1 MKRVKCVYDNMLDYD
16 NIKKIYNK
24 VRITTKNKKE
34 VIRFS
39 LNLNENLIDI
49 ITKLYKGTYEFN
61 KYRIFLIREPK
72 YRLIMSENFT
82 DKIVNHL
89 FSKELIKSLERSL
102 IYTNVATRKNKGS
115 KLAYD
120 NFIKSINKIM
130 YKSKDIYVLK
140 LDISKFF
147 YNINHN
153 ILIKLCEEKIKDKK
167 ALWILKKILDTTNL
181 PYVNRQIREVIYKEK
196 ERIKSLNICKEE
208 KKKLYNELDK
218 IPTYRK
224 GYGLP
229 IGNMSSQI
237 LAVFFLNKVDHFIK
251 EVLGCKYY
259 IRYMDDLVIL
269 DSDYEKLKEY
279 KKIITKEIE
288 KYDLN
293 VNERSSI
300 FKLRSGVD
308 FLGYNFN
315 ISNGLIIRYKKDTI
329 KRIDKKLTNL
339 FIYDI
344 NKLYK
349 VFPSYKGYLSF
360 SNTVKRSIYL

>member
-89 FSKELIKSLERSL
+89 FSNELISVLDKTL
-102 IYTNVATRKNKGS
+102 IYSNVATRCYKGS
-115 KLAYD
+115 NLAYKL
-120 NFIKSINKIM
+120 FVKYTNKLL
-130 YKSKDIYVLK
+130 YKDDIYVLK
-140 LDISKFF
+140 IDISKFF

-167 ALWILKKILDTTNL
+167 AIKFLKDILSTTNYSYINKEIKRIIKGKNIDVPL
-181 PYVNRQIREVIYKEK
+181 YK
-196 ERIKSLNICKEE
+196 
-208 KKKLYNELDK
+208 Y
-218 IPTYRK
+218 

-237 LAVFFLNKVDHFIK
+237 LAVFFLSKIDHLIK
-251 EVLGCKYY
+251 EKLKCKYY

-269 DSDYEKLKEY
+269 DSDKSKLKNIY
-279 KKIITKEIE
+279 SDIVKLIE
-288 KYDLN
+288 SFDLK
-293 VNERSSI
+293 VNDKSRIYNLSN
-300 FKLRSGVD
+300 GVD
-308 FLGYNFN
+308 FLGYNFKIN
-315 ISNGLIIRYKKDTI
+315 NGLIIRYKKDTI

-344 NKLYK
+344 NRLYK

>member
-16 NIKKIYNK
+16 KILKVYNK
-24 VRITTKNKKE
+24 LKVTSRNKKE
-34 VIRFS
+34 VLSFS
-39 LNLNENLIDI
+39 LNLNENIYNILNKI
-49 ITKLYKGTYEFN
+49 KKGTYKFG
-61 KYRIFLIREPK
+61 KYNIFLIKEPK

-89 FSKELIKSLERSL
+89 FSNELISVLNKTL
-102 IYTNVATRKNKGS
+102 IYSNVATRCCKGS
-115 KLAYD
+115 NLAYKL
-120 NFIKSINKIM
+120 FVKYTNKLL
-130 YKSKDIYVLK
+130 YKGDIYVLK
-140 LDISKFF
+140 IDISKFF

-167 ALWILKKILDTTNL
+167 AIKFLKDILSTTNYSYINKEIKRIIKGKDIDIPL
-181 PYVNRQIREVIYKEK
+181 YK
-196 ERIKSLNICKEE
+196 
-208 KKKLYNELDK
+208 Y
-218 IPTYRK
+218 

-237 LAVFFLNKVDHFIK
+237 LAVFFLSKIDHLIK
-251 EVLGCKYY
+251 EKLKCKYY

-269 DSDYEKLKEY
+269 DSDKSKLKNIY
-279 KKIITKEIE
+279 SDIVKLIE
-288 KYDLN
+288 SFDLK
-293 VNERSSI
+293 VNDKSRIYNLSN
-300 FKLRSGVD
+300 GVN
-308 FLGYNFN
+308 FLGYNFKIN
-315 ISNGLIIRYKKDTI
+315 NGLIIRYKKDTI

-344 NKLYK
+344 NRLYK

>member
-1 MKRVKCVYDNMLDYD
+1 MKRVKCVYDNMIDYD
-16 NIKKIYNK
+16 KILKVYNK
-24 VRITTKNKKE
+24 LKVTSRNKKE
-34 VIRFS
+34 VLSFS
-39 LNLNENLIDI
+39 LNLNENIYNILNKI
-49 ITKLYKGTYEFN
+49 KNGTYKFG
-61 KYRIFLIREPK
+61 KYNIFLIKEPK

-89 FSKELIKSLERSL
+89 FSKELIKYLERSL
-102 IYTNVATRKNKGS
+102 IYTNVATRKKKGS

-140 LDISKFF
+140 MDISKFF

-153 ILIKLCEEKIKDKK
+153 MLIKLCEEKIKDKK
-167 ALWILKKILDTTNL
+167 SLRILKEILDTTNL

-237 LAVFFLNKVDHFIK
+237 LAVFFLSKVDHFIK

-259 IRYMDDLVIL
+259 IRYMDDLIIM
-269 DSDYEKLKEY
+269 DSDKSKLKNIY
-279 KKIITKEIE
+279 SDIVKLIE
-288 KYDLN
+288 SFDLK
-293 VNERSSI
+293 VNNKSRIYNLSN
-300 FKLRSGVD
+300 GVN
-308 FLGYNFN
+308 FLGYNFKVN
-315 ISNGLIIRYKKDTI
+315 NRLIIRYKKDTI

-344 NKLYK
+344 NRLYK

>member
-1 MKRVKCVYDNMLDYD
+1 MKRVKCVYDNMIDYD
-16 NIKKIYNK
+16 KILKVYNK
-24 VRITTKNKKE
+24 LKVTSRNKKE
-34 VIRFS
+34 VLSFS
-39 LNLNENLIDI
+39 LNLNENIYNILNKI
-49 ITKLYKGTYEFN
+49 KNGTYTFG
-61 KYRIFLIREPK
+61 KYNIFLIKEPK

-89 FSKELIKSLERSL
+89 FSNELISVLDKTL
-102 IYTNVATRKNKGS
+102 IYSNVATRCCKGS
-115 KLAYD
+115 NLAYKL
-120 NFIKSINKIM
+120 FVKYTNKLL
-130 YKSKDIYVLK
+130 YKGDIYVLK

-167 ALWILKKILDTTNL
+167 VIKFLKDILSTTNYSYINKEIKRIIKGKDIDIPL
-181 PYVNRQIREVIYKEK
+181 YK
-196 ERIKSLNICKEE
+196 
-208 KKKLYNELDK
+208 Y
-218 IPTYRK
+218 

-237 LAVFFLNKVDHFIK
+237 LAVFFLSKIDHLIK
-251 EVLGCKYY
+251 EKLKCKYY

-269 DSDYEKLKEY
+269 DSDKSKLKNIY
-279 KKIITKEIE
+279 SDIVKLIE
-288 KYDLN
+288 SFDLK
-293 VNERSSI
+293 VNDKSRIYNLSN
-300 FKLRSGVD
+300 GVN
-308 FLGYNFN
+308 FLGYNFKIN
-315 ISNGLIIRYKKDTI
+315 NGLIIRYKKDTI

-344 NKLYK
+344 NRLYK

>member
-1 MKRVKCVYDNMLDYD
+1 MKRVKCVYDNMIDYD
-16 NIKKIYNK
+16 KMLKVYNK
-24 VRITTKNKKE
+24 LKVTSRNKKE
-34 VIRFS
+34 VLSFS
-39 LNLNENLIDI
+39 LNLNENIYNILNKI
-49 ITKLYKGTYEFN
+49 KNGTYKFG
-61 KYRIFLIREPK
+61 KYNIFLIKEPK
-72 YRLIMSENFT
+72 YRIIMSENFT

-89 FSKELIKSLERSL
+89 FSKELIKYLERSL

-120 NFIKSINKIM
+120 KFIKSINKIM

-153 ILIKLCEEKIKDKK
+153 ILINLCEEKIKDKK
-167 ALWILKKILDTTNL
+167 ALWILKEILDTTNL

-196 ERIKSLNICKEE
+196 ERVKSLNICKEE
-208 KKKLYNELDK
+208 KRKLYNELDM

-237 LAVFFLNKVDHFIK
+237 LAVFFLSKIDHLIK
-251 EVLGCKYY
+251 EKLKCKYY
-259 IRYMDDLVIL
+259 IRYMDDLIIMEG
-269 DSDYEKLKEY
+269 DYEKLKEY